1 MGNNNKLLKEHLKFE
16 DEVTLI
22 QQIINASILI
32 ANSHLSENSIITF
45 KYCLDIK
52 FENYLLSTSKRKI
65 TGVSVENVISYKEL
79 FDITGV
85 KYYTNIQNSSI
96 ISDIFCVE
104 LDSITVLKQGK
115 LYLTGFL
122 KNSVYSG
129 HLNFETRKDK
139 IVSVKYEL
147 FKE

>member
-32 ANSHLSENSIITF
+32 ANSHLSENSIIIF

-115 LYLTGFL
+115 LYLTSFL

-129 HLNFETRKDK
+129 YLNFETRKDK
-139 IVSVKYEL
+139 IVSAKYEL

>member
-1 MGNNNKLLKEHLKFE
+1 MENNHKLFKRHINLKNET
-16 DEVTLI
+16 DLI
-22 QQIINASILI
+22 QQIISTSLRI

-65 TGVSVENVISYKEL
+65 TGVSVENIISYKEL

-115 LYLTGFL
+115 LYLTSFL

-129 HLNFETRKDK
+129 YLNFETRKDK

>member
-1 MGNNNKLLKEHLKFE
+1 MENNHKLFKRHINLKNET
-16 DEVTLI
+16 DLI
-22 QQIINASILI
+22 QQIISTSLRI
-32 ANSHLSENSIITF
+32 ANSHLSENLTITF
-45 KYCLDIK
+45 KFCLDTK
-52 FENYLLSTSKRKI
+52 FEYYLLSSNKREAI
-65 TGVSVENVISYKEL
+65 GISSDGAINYKEL
-79 FDITGV
+79 FDKTGR

-96 ISDIFCVE
+96 ICDIFRVK

-115 LYLTGFL
+115 LYLTSFL

-129 HLNFETRKDK
+129 YLNFETRKDK

>member
-45 KYCLDIK
+45 MYCLDIK

-65 TGVSVENVISYKEL
+65 TGVSAENVISYKEL

-115 LYLTGFL
+115 LYLTSF
-122 KNSVYSG
+122 
-129 HLNFETRKDK
+129 
-139 IVSVKYEL
+139 
-147 FKE
+147 

>member
-32 ANSHLSENSIITF
+32 ANSHLSENSIIRF

-115 LYLTGFL
+115 LYLTSFL

-129 HLNFETRKDK
+129 YLNFETRKDK